1 MENTALNLNPAIGD
15 RWVSVSH
22 RSIGWEVH
30 VQVFKK
36 NSLRGDSYWVTEAF
50 KTYRKE
56 ADARR
61 FAARFN

>member
-1 MENTALNLNPAIGD
+1 MENTALNLNLAIGD
-15 RWVSVSH
+15 RWVSVNR
-22 RSIGWEVH
+22 RSNGWEVH
-30 VQVFKK
+30 VRVFKK
-36 NSLRGDSYWVTEAF
+36 NTLRGDSYWETEIF